1 MFSVMCCMTVQ
12 AQLKVFPNG
21 KVGIGAN
28 LDSVSAKLSVGNR
41 QYAPNYNISLLS
53 STPATGSYNIGIEG
67 AACPDTAVT
76 GSNYGVRGV
85 AGNSTSGY
93 NYGVFGKLEGSAF
106 GAGVYGTTGN
116 ALGTNVNGRY
126 AGYFDGDLR
135 VTGVAKERLVNIYD
149 CDSITAYND
158 FSLIA
163 ALQLLMA
170 IKGVSTTDSA
180 GVTHYGLA
188 TNILEQRY
196 PSLIITDAQGRKYVN
211 YTEIIPVVAAAL
223 QEIYFFYHNRSQ
235 ARLLANG
242 GSWDDTTDGMR
253 RIVRNEAAL
262 SKNSPNPFAGSTAVR
277 YELPEGT
284 REAHIAITDM
294 QGRPVALQ
302 PLAVGSSSTTISSA
316 GLTPGMYIYTLVA
329 DGAAIGTRRMIVNK

>member
-1 MFSVMCCMTVQ
+1 MFAAMYCMTAQ
-12 AQLKVFPNG
+12 AQLTVFPNG
-21 KVGIGAN
+21 KMGIGAN
-28 LDSVSAKLSVGNR
+28 LDSVSARLSVGNR
-41 QYAPNYNISLLS
+41 QYGSDYNISLLS
-53 STPATGSYNIGIEG
+53 TTPAIGNYNIGIEG
-67 AACPDTAVT
+67 VACPDTTVT
-76 GSNYGVRGV
+76 GRNYGVRGI

-93 NYGVFGKLEGSAF
+93 NYGVFGKLEGTAS

-116 ALGTNVNGRY
+116 ALGSDVGGRY
-126 AGYFDGDLR
+126 AGFFDGDLG

-149 CDSITAYND
+149 CDSTTAHSD
-158 FSLIA
+158 FSLLD
-163 ALQLLMA
+163 ALYLLMA

-180 GVTHYGLA
+180 GVKHYGLA
-188 TNILEQRY
+188 TDILEQQY
-196 PSLIITDAQGRKYVN
+196 PRLVITDAQGRKYVN

-242 GSWDDTTDGMR
+242 GSWDDATDGMR

-262 SKNSPNPFAGSTAVR
+262 SQNCPNPFAGSTAVR

-294 QGRPVALQ
+294 LGRPVALQ
-302 PLAVGSSSTTISSA
+302 PLDIGYSSTTISSA